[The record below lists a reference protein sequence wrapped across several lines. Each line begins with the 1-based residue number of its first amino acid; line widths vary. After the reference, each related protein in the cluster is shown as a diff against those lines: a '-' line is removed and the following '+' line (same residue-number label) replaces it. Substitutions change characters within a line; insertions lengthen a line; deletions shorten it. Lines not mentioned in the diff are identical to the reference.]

1 MVIDGFT
8 EYEFDDGRIESLAG
22 GQFLAIPPNV
32 RHRGRHDVRRPARLL
47 GLLLDPQS
55 KNATRNSPFTPSD
68 LRWLIAQLESGQT
81 RTHRIH
87 APMQR
92 SINALAKLLEEFD
105 SADNAKVISMR
116 LLICSTLIDAAQQS
130 TDTDVKKPQQ
140 FIEKAIDFMK
150 VNLSS
155 EVSIDSVAL
164 AVKCSRA
171 KLFAVFKESAGMTPH
186 DYWLRLRIDHAQEL
200 LRSSKMSI
208 TKIAM
213 DCGFST
219 SQYFSTVFKK
229 YAGTSPME
237 YRRNIQE

>member
-1 MVIDGFT
+1 MDGFT
-8 EYEFDDGRIESLAG
+8 EYEFDDGHIESLAG
-22 GQFLAIPPNV
+22 GQFLAIPPNI

-47 GLLLDPQS
+47 GLLFDPQV
-55 KNATRNSPFTPSD
+55 KNATRNSTFTPSD
-68 LRWLIAQLESGQT
+68 LHWLKAQLESGQM
-81 RTHRIH
+81 RSHRIN
-87 APMQR
+87 AQMR
-92 SINALAKLLEEFD
+92 KSISSLAKMLEEFD

-116 LLICSTLIDAAQQS
+116 LLVCSTLMDAALQS
-130 TDTDVKKPQQ
+130 TDTDVRKPQQ

-150 VNLSS
+150 ANLRT
-155 EVSIDSVAL
+155 EASIDSVAI

-171 KLFAVFKESAGMTPH
+171 KLFVVFKEWAGMTPN
-186 DYWLRLRIDHAQEL
+186 DYWQRLRIDHAQEL
-200 LRSSKMSI
+200 LRTSKLSI

-229 YAGTSPME
+229 YAGTSPLE